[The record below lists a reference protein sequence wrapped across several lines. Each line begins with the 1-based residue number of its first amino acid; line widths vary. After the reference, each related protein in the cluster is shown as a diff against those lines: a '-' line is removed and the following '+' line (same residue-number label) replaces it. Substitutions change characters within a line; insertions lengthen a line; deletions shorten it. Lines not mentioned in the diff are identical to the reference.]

1 MTTIPQL
8 KTFAVSL
15 SSTGVAEIAFNRPER
30 YNSLSPLAYEEWREA
45 IRWAAKCEDVK
56 VTVLT
61 GRGKY
66 YTSGQELSIPE
77 MTPEALEAYIKRSE
91 VTKTLTDEL
100 INFPKILIA
109 AVNGKWHAIG
119 YGVTTLALC
128 DVVYSVPDATFTT
141 PFMKLSFCAEA
152 CSSVTFPRILG
163 TSKANEML
171 LMGRTFTAK
180 ELEQA
185 GLISRTFPTEN
196 FNEQVMKLAE
206 KTAEFSVNAMKITKE
221 LVRSVDRELLLSTNV
236 VEMERLQECMM
247 SSDSIESMMRFFEES
262 QKKKKAKAAAA
273 KNKASKL

>member
-1 MTTIPQL
+1 MTDIPQL
-8 KTFAVSL
+8 KTFDVSL
-15 SSTGVAEIAFNRPER
+15 SPTGVAEIAFNRPER
-30 YNSLSPLAYEEWREA
+30 YNSLSPLVYEEWRTA
-45 IRWAAKCEDVK
+45 IRWAASSEDVK

-66 YTSGQELSIPE
+66 YTSGQELAIPE
-77 MTPEALEAYIKRSE
+77 MTPEALDNYMKRSE

-100 INFPKILIA
+100 INFPKMLIA
-109 AVNGKWHAIG
+109 AVNGHAIG

-163 TSKANEML
+163 TSRANEML

-185 GLISRTFPTEN
+185 GLISRTFPTES
-196 FNEQVMKLAE
+196 FHEQVMALAE
-206 KTAEFSVNAMKITKE
+206 KAAEFSVNAMKITKE

-236 VEMERLQECMM
+236 IEMERLGECMT
-247 SSDSIESMMRFFEES
+247 SSDSLESMLRFFVY
-262 QKKKKAKAAAA
+262 
-273 KNKASKL
+273 